1 MSDRQRKVK
10 NEKEER
16 EEHRETER
24 KWLSQRETHTETWTE
39 ANGADK
45 LSGQTDSTPREI
57 NSLGPPDSTP
67 EEA

>member
-16 EEHRETER
+16 EEHRET
-24 KWLSQRETHTETWTE
+24 KWQSQRETHTETWTE